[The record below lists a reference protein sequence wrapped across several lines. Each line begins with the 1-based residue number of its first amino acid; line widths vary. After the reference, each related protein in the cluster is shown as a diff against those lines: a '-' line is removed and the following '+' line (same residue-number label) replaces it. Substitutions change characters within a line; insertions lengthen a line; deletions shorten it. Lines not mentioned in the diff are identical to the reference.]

1 MRLRR
6 SRLRRELRS
15 QAVVGKPFRLG
26 DASVGGQG
34 LQSGLQSDLQL
45 ADWAPIRDLAYQG
58 RAWSVNVMQ

>member
-26 DASVGGQG
+26 DASVGGQW
-34 LQSGLQSDLQL
+34 LQSGLQL

>member
-26 DASVGGQG
+26 DASVGGK
-34 LQSGLQSDLQL
+34 GLQSDLQL
-45 ADWAPIRDLAYQG
+45 ADWAPIRDQAYQG